1 MKYKQKIK
9 NLGLSAFLLSLALF
23 SGVSQAAI
31 IASYDARIDVDISS
45 TFDDNTIETEF
56 FDSFV
61 DGTANTSGS
70 ASGTG
75 DSGPDPLTSNTI
87 SNMNAFASGLINDG
101 VGFVDSYWAADGYFS
116 IDNLTN
122 DVITGDVSFNLSWLF
137 NVFTDSLAEEAYA
150 SVLIYIEDGDG
161 NIVVDSVYDLDSLI
175 EGAGAFTLADDELIT
190 VDNISI
196 DVDGFAE
203 FIIEI
208 DAYGFAE
215 STRQIPSVS
224 EPSHILMASL
234 AMFLLIRQ
242 RKLKS

>member
-1 MKYKQKIK
+1 MNYKKIVK
-9 NLGLSAFLLSLALF
+9 RIGLATFVLSIALLSGL
-23 SGVSQAAI
+23 SQAAI
-31 IASYDARIDVDISS
+31 IASYDARIDLDISS
-45 TFDDNTIETEF
+45 TFDDNTIETAF
-56 FDSFV
+56 FDSLV

-75 DSGPDPLTSNTI
+75 DSGPAPLAANTT
-87 SNMNAFASGLINDG
+87 SNMNAFANGLINDG
-101 VGFVDSYWAADGYFS
+101 VGFVESLWAFDGYFT

-150 SVLIYIEDGDG
+150 SVLIYIEDGDE

-175 EGAGAFTLADDELIT
+175 EGAGAFTLAEGELIT